1 MPSVTG
7 SLAHSGREHLLT
19 PLDLALLRAI
29 SDVGS
34 LAQACRKIGIGRDRG
49 VYRIRRLEL
58 LLGTPVVRAERGGTS
73 GGGGSE
79 LTKTGASL
87 LRQGVGPLDREG
99 EGEGPGEVAP
109 LPDPLVGRWHAAP
122 APCVELDN
130 GLRLFVGFRRPEGDL
145 VGISVNPDA
154 VVVARRRFPSSAQNV
169 LLSRVLSLAPLSE
182 SRVLLTAEVR
192 GVRLSSCITPQARR
206 SLGLRKA
213 SRVYLYV
220 KANAVRPVSGASARP
235 TDLPTPAAAPL
246 RGVRVRGRE

>member
-7 SLAHSGREHLLT
+7 SLAHRGREHLLT

-109 LPDPLVGRWHAAP
+109 LPEPLVGRWHAAP

-130 GLRLFVGFRRPEGDL
+130 GLRLFVGFRRPEGEL

-192 GVRLSSCITPQARR
+192 GIRLSSCITPQARR

-220 KANAVRPVSGASARP
+220 KANAVRPVSGASARW
-235 TDLPTPAAAPL
+235 TDLPSPAAAAL
-246 RGVRVRGRE
+246 RGVRGRGRE